1 MVNTLNL
8 KDLLMN
14 VLTRMFPPVLL
25 ALNGLI
31 YLGVGWIFISDVAGW
46 FEVVGVVLRSDI
58 GYTELRSVYG
68 GFMLAFGAFLLVCA
82 MRKHYT
88 AAGVLLLVFS
98 YAGLVAARSW
108 GVLVEQAYNA
118 TILQIYIS
126 EWLALVLSI
135 AAWFCLKRGH

>member
-1 MVNTLNL
+1 L
-8 KDLLMN
+8 KELQMN
-14 VLTRMFPPVLL
+14 ALARLFPPALL

-31 YLGVGWIFISDVAGW
+31 YLGVGWLFISDVAGW
-46 FEVVGVVLRSDI
+46 FETVGVSLRSDT

-82 MRKHYT
+82 LRRPY
-88 AAGVLLLVFS
+88 ASAGVLLLVFT

-135 AAWFCLKRGH
+135 AAWFCLKRGD